1 MQNASPR
8 ERTTADDDMEMKGSR
23 TVPAD
28 IDTTW
33 RALNDPE
40 VLKACI
46 AGCESVERVSD
57 NEYRLTMT
65 ARVGPVSARFT
76 GRIVLADIVAPTSYT
91 LSFEGQGGAA
101 GFAKG
106 EARVTLTANEP
117 GTRIDYQVKSQV
129 GGKLAQIGS
138 RLVDGAAAKVADDFF
153 ARFVDRFGKPPAP
166 VADADAIKSG
176 GAVPESASSQMRA
189 ALRTMSVRLALAAAI
204 IAVMAIYWFTRP
216 A

>member
-1 MQNASPR
+1 MQNASRR
-8 ERTTADDDMEMKGSR
+8 ERTTADDDMDMSGSR
-23 TVPAD
+23 PVPAA
-28 IDTTW
+28 IETTW

-46 AGCESVERVSD
+46 AGCESVERASD

-117 GTRIDYQVKSQV
+117 GTRIDYQVKSQI

-153 ARFVDRFGKPPAP
+153 ARFADRLCGSGPAR
-166 VADADAIKSG
+166 G
-176 GAVPESASSQMRA
+176 GGG
-189 ALRTMSVRLALAAAI
+189 LRTR
-204 IAVMAIYWFTRP
+204 
-216 A
+216 